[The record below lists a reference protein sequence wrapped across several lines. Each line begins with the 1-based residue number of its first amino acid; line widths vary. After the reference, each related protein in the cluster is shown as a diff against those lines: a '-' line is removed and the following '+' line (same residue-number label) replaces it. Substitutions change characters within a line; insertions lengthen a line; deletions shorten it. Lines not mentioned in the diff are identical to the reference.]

1 MGSNKLTD
9 KQEKYVQNLLLG
21 QSQRE
26 AYKNSYN
33 ASNMKDRTID
43 NKASLLITKE
53 HVRGRYDELRG
64 KVMKKIEERNLM
76 TASDVLDRIETIIKD
91 NQSDDPKTA
100 LKGLELYGKHLKLF
114 TDKVEHSGEI
124 SLPNFSIKGK

>member
-33 ASNMKDRTID
+33 ASNMKDLTID
-43 NKASLLITKE
+43 NKASLLLTKE